1 MEKFSVKVIWIIIAV
16 VTMVSC
22 KAQLI
27 DSTLPQTDYD
37 IQLKNKSIS
46 IDDLGY
52 LYIISDRN
60 ELIRYDSNLKQEYAY
75 SNERLG
81 AISSLDVN
89 NPLKLLLF
97 YENYQTIIVLD
108 NLLGEVSRYNLFDLG
123 YNDINAVG
131 ISNDNN
137 VWIYDPIDYKLKKL
151 DNSGKLISE
160 SITLYNEGLEYI
172 RPTYLAEKGNKVFL
186 YDRDYGFYL
195 FDNLGQYL
203 NHIELQD
210 INSYQVINQN
220 NILFVKDDVMHTYD
234 LTYKSYDVFK
244 PVGDYIN
251 GEIEEILIDKKFIYL
266 RDKFGI
272 KKKPL

>member
-1 MEKFSVKVIWIIIAV
+1 MAKFTVKVIHILVAV
-16 VTMVSC
+16 VLMISC
-22 KAQLI
+22 KTQLI
-27 DSTLPQTDYD
+27 ENTVPQKDYD
-37 IQLKNKSIS
+37 LQLKNKSIS
-46 IDDLGY
+46 LDELGY
-52 LYIISDRN
+52 LYVISDRN
-60 ELIRYDSNLKQEYAY
+60 ELIRYDANLKEEYAY

-151 DNSGKLISE
+151 DSSGKLISE

-172 RPTYLAEKGNKVFL
+172 RPSYLVEKGNKVFL
-186 YDRDYGFYL
+186 YDQDYGFYL

-203 NHIELQD
+203 SHIDLKG
-210 INSYQVINQN
+210 ISSYQVINQN

-234 LTYKSYDVFK
+234 ITYKSYNVFK
-244 PVGDYIN
+244 PVGDYLSGDID
-251 GEIEEILIDKKFIYL
+251 EILIDKNFIYL
-266 RDKFGI
+266 RDRFGI
-272 KKKPL
+272 VKKPL

>member
-22 KAQLI
+22 KTQLI

-220 NILFVKDDVMHTYD
+220 NILFVKDDVMYTYD
-234 LTYKSYDVFK
+234 LSYKSYDVFK